1 MPAITLRRMPGAT
14 LLVGLVMGLP
24 VAAHGQDAA
33 AASTVQPAT
42 DGVDRSSATPM
53 KIDFAR
59 QIKPILVKN
68 CYPCHGPDTSEA
80 GLKFH
85 QQESVYSELISGEQ
99 AVIPG
104 DLERSAII
112 QRIDT
117 DDELMRMPPEGKPL
131 APEEIELVKQWIAA
145 GAPWERH
152 WSFTPPQRRELPQVD
167 RQDWVRTPIDA
178 FVLHKLEAAG
188 LTPAPPADKVTLLR
202 RAYYDL
208 TGLPPSP
215 AETQAFLDDTS
226 PNAFETLID
235 RLLDSQAY
243 GERWARHWLDVVRYA
258 DTNSFE
264 RDGVKPNA
272 WRYRDYVIRALNADK
287 PYDQFIRE
295 QLAGDELADATPE
308 TIIATGYY
316 RLGLW
321 DDEPADRLLARYDQL
336 DDIVATT
343 SKAFLGLTVD
353 CARCHD
359 HKIDPIPQTDYYSMV
374 AFFQGLGSS
383 GDPRFSQTDITPDD
397 LQDEY
402 TRLEGEEKR
411 IAEAMTELEQQA
423 IAKMSGED
431 QRRSEGRRRRRLLE
445 EKLHDFLTADQSQT
459 YGQMEDELA
468 ALREQKQSL
477 PEREQ
482 ALSVN
487 NCDPNPPVTHL
498 LQRGNPRLEG
508 DEVAPSFPELFGAPP
523 PEIVPPATGR
533 SSGRRLALAN
543 WVASPDNMLTSRVMV
558 NRVWQHHFGR
568 GIVDS
573 PNNFGQIGTPPTH
586 PELLDWLA
594 LHFVDSGW
602 RLKPLHKLIMMS
614 SAYQMSSQPSDEAL
628 ARDADNALFSRF
640 NMRRLT
646 AEEIR
651 DSIHMVTGRLNRA
664 MYGPGI
670 FPDISDE
677 VKAGQSRPGDGW
689 GRSSPEEQARRSV
702 YIHVKRSL
710 ITPILASFDFP
721 ETDSSCEARF
731 ATTQPTQALG
741 MLNGSFVNKQ
751 AAQFADRLRS
761 EAGEELRDQVTL
773 ALRLTL
779 CRAPD
784 EASIDRGIEL
794 IDSLRR
800 EHELPEEKALDYYC
814 LVVLNLNE
822 FVYLD

>member
-1 MPAITLRRMPGAT
+1 VLYK
-14 LLVGLVMGLP
+14 LE
-24 VAAHGQDAA
+24 
-33 AASTVQPAT
+33 S
-42 DGVDRSSATPM
+42 
-53 KIDFAR
+53 
-59 QIKPILVKN
+59 
-68 CYPCHGPDTSEA
+68 A
-80 GLKFH
+80 GL
-85 QQESVYSELISGEQ
+85 S
-99 AVIPG
+99 
-104 DLERSAII
+104 
-112 QRIDT
+112 
-117 DDELMRMPPEGKPL
+117 
-131 APEEIELVKQWIAA
+131 
-145 GAPWERH
+145 
-152 WSFTPPQRRELPQVD
+152 
-167 RQDWVRTPIDA
+167 
-178 FVLHKLEAAG
+178 
-188 LTPAPPADKVTLLR
+188 PASPADKFTLLR

-215 AETQAFLDDTS
+215 AETQAFLDDAS
-226 PNAFETLID
+226 PNAFEKVID

-272 WRYRDYVIRALNADK
+272 WRYRDYVIRSLNADK

-295 QLAGDELADATPE
+295 QLAGDELAEVTPE

-383 GDPRFSQTDITPDD
+383 GDPHFSQTDITPDD
-397 LQDEY
+397 LKDEY

-411 IAEAMTELEQQA
+411 ITEAMTELEKQA

-445 EKLHDFLTADQSQT
+445 EKLHDYLTADQSQT
-459 YGQMEDELA
+459 YRQWEAELA
-468 ALREQKQSL
+468 ALREQKEAL
-477 PEREQ
+477 PAREH

-487 NCDPNPPVTHL
+487 NCDPNPPVTHV
-498 LQRGNPRLEG
+498 LQRGNPRVEG
-508 DEVAPSFPELFGAPP
+508 DEVAPSFPELFDAVL
-523 PEIVPPATGR
+523 PEIVPPADGR

-543 WVASPDNMLTSRVMV
+543 WIASPDNMLTSRVMV

-594 LHFVDSGW
+594 LHFVDAGW

-614 SAYQMSSQPSDEAL
+614 STYQMSTRPSDEAL

-651 DSIHMVTGRLNRA
+651 DSIHAVSGRLNRA

-670 FPDISDE
+670 FPEISDE

-689 GRSSPEEQARRSV
+689 GRSAPEERARRSV

-741 MLNGSFVNKQ
+741 MLNGAFINKQ
-751 AAQFADRLRS
+751 AAEFGERLRS
-761 EAGEELRDQVTL
+761 EAGENLHDQVAL

-779 CRAPD
+779 CREPD
-784 EASIDRGIEL
+784 QASIDRGIEL
-794 IDSLRR
+794 VNALRR
-800 EHELPEEKALDYYC
+800 EHELPDEEVLDYYC
-814 LVVLNLNE
+814 LMVLNLNE